1 PGKVIA
7 TINPKKIQENLD
19 MTAPDGAILV
29 RPNRRLNVLAIDT
42 RNNDA
47 TKAPLTLTTL
57 HGIAVLAYDPLPR
70 ESAAGVIYEVP
81 GDLTE
86 VEPQLAVRTTAPVIS
101 IRRLDKSETVK
112 LVFSVDTLPEYV
124 TTGYTR
130 CKTQPYIE
138 KPRLW
143 SKCNRFRHV
152 RTARTR
158 ESRCSRCG
166 GPYDRTKCE
175 AKDPLC
181 INCRK
186 TDDSA
191 S

>member
-1 PGKVIA
+1 MSTVSGKQSPFSRKSLRPKDPGKVIE

-29 RPNRRLNVLAIDT
+29 RPNRRLNVLAINT

-86 VEPQLAVRTTAPVIS
+86 VEPQLAARTTAPVIS
-101 IRRLDKSETVK
+101 IRRLYKSETVK
-112 LVFSVDTLPEYV
+112 LVFSVDTLPDLNI
-124 TTGYTR
+124 G
-130 CKTQPYIE
+130 
-138 KPRLW
+138 
-143 SKCNRFRHV
+143 SKERRGDSGRDMLNAHCWDLSSIFYPWISELE
-152 RTARTR
+152 A
-158 ESRCSRCG
+158 
-166 GPYDRTKCE
+166 GPQ
-175 AKDPLC
+175 
-181 INCRK
+181 
-186 TDDSA
+186 
-191 S
+191 